1 MKFRSI
7 ERNELEKIRNMDR
20 GEQVEQIYHYK
31 NSKLILV
38 DENYE
43 IYGWDPDNLKNIIS
57 NLYRLYDRNGTF
69 IGAFGNKNMVG
80 IVALELNFIGKDN
93 DTLQLDFLHVD
104 RKYRKKGI
112 GKSLLEMAAK
122 RAKYLGA
129 KKLYISATPSKNT
142 IQFYLHNGCRLTEDL
157 NKELY
162 ELEPDDIHLELDLC
176 NF

>member
-7 ERNELEKIRNMDR
+7 ERDELEKIRNMDR
-20 GEQVEQIYHYK
+20 GELVDQIYYYK
-31 NSKLILV
+31 NGRLILV
-38 DENYE
+38 DEHYE
-43 IYGWDPDNLKNIIS
+43 ISGWDPDNLKNIIS

-69 IGAFGNKNMVG
+69 ISAFDNKNMVG

-142 IQFYLHNGCRLTEDL
+142 IQFYLHNGCRLTEEL

-162 ELEPDDIHLELDLC
+162 ELEPEDIHLDLDLY